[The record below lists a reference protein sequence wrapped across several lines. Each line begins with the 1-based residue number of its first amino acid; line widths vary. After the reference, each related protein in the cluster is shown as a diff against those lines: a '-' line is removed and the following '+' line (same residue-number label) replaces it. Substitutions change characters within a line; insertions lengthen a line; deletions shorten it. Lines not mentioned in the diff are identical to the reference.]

1 MCARV
6 CGEALPSAVPP
17 LAAMALAIRE
27 QDKPQMPGDWL
38 CPGCKDNQFARNPTC
53 RKCGHNRPSDVSA
66 AVAAAAPKLLLAGDW
81 ACPLCQ
87 CLCFGNRRNCPKCN
101 TPRPEG
107 GEAAQKA
114 LAALQAMPGSAATGA
129 IVGYVA
135 PGSVQPVSSWARQ
148 WTSGPENGML
158 VGETDLPDWLKGVSS
173 SPPRTYGNAT
183 GSDDGAE
190 KKKSKKKS
198 KKTDAGGSD
207 ADLDAKK
214 KKKKKGKKKNKDGS
228 DDSDEEKLPATA
240 MSAAASSMA
249 TTTAALSETRAI
261 EERAPSQCA
270 MTCTRREE
278 GDLEAQEIKKAA
290 AAPKDALGDREP
302 IWDNLKGICV
312 LLVVLIHTLRVFEQE
327 VVAEGHFASGLILP
341 LLFVCMP
348 AFCFASGHLSKV
360 ADTRGR
366 LVALFR
372 MWAVFL
378 IQQTLYAYF
387 WALQSQYF
395 QATSPVAFPFWKQ
408 FLPGVTWFLL
418 CLAVW
423 RTALPLLNLLRWPFL
438 TALVLTMLAQS
449 TDVAQSEYIKPMLS
463 FLPFYLAG
471 YRCPKGFLSAF
482 PRSRD
487 FAKCTFL
494 SILML
499 SPALS
504 LVLPSLESGVGLF
517 DRMSRPT
524 WTAYGCL
531 YGGRIA
537 DSLEQ
542 GGPMCHS
549 GAGLAVTLAFYAAA
563 LPLVFCFLACVPR
576 R

>member
-1 MCARV
+1 M
-6 CGEALPSAVPP
+6 
-17 LAAMALAIRE
+17 
-27 QDKPQMPGDWL
+27 
-38 CPGCKDNQFARNPTC
+38 
-53 RKCGHNRPSDVSA
+53 
-66 AVAAAAPKLLLAGDW
+66 
-81 ACPLCQ
+81 
-87 CLCFGNRRNCPKCN
+87 
-101 TPRPEG
+101 
-107 GEAAQKA
+107 
-114 LAALQAMPGSAATGA
+114 
-129 IVGYVA
+129 
-135 PGSVQPVSSWARQ
+135 
-148 WTSGPENGML
+148 
-158 VGETDLPDWLKGVSS
+158 
-173 SPPRTYGNAT
+173 
-183 GSDDGAE
+183 
-190 KKKSKKKS
+190 
-198 KKTDAGGSD
+198 
-207 ADLDAKK
+207 
-214 KKKKKGKKKNKDGS
+214 
-228 DDSDEEKLPATA
+228 
-240 MSAAASSMA
+240 
-249 TTTAALSETRAI
+249 
-261 EERAPSQCA
+261 
-270 MTCTRREE
+270 
-278 GDLEAQEIKKAA
+278 EAQEIKKAA

-537 DSLEQ
+537 DSLGQ
-542 GGPMCHS
+542 GGPACHS

-576 R
+576 RQVWGLTRAGAMSVYIYLFHIYFLVFGKSQLLSALEHSGQREHFQTVVLHSVWAVPACIGLAVSLWGCLACGWIRPVCSSLVEPQMEMFLREQQFDVPAKVLSRGGLLRDGLFVVRLRRA